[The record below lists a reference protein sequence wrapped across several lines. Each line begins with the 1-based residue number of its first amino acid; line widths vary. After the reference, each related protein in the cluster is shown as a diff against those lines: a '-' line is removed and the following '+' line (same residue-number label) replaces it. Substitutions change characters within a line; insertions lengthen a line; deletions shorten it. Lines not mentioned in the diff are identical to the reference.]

1 MSEREQFLK
10 MTHFERIKLFATL
23 FLLVLFSLLFGYPAV
38 SKLLDDETVF
48 IEDRSEYTLYIFIVA
63 LNLH

>member
-10 MTHFERIKLFATL
+10 MIHFERIKLFATL

-48 IEDRSEYTLYIFIVA
+48 IEDKSE
-63 LNLH
+63 

>member
-48 IEDRSEYTLYIFIVA
+48 IEDKSEYSLIFTYSRTK
-63 LNLH
+63 LN